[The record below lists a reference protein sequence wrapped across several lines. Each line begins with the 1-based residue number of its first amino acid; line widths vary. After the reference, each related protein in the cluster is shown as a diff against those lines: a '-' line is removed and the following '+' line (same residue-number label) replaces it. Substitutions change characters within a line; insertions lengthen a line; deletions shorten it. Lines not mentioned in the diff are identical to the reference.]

1 MVGVKKMTGVK
12 IKAVVAV
19 VAAEKKTVL
28 LPWQQ

>member
-1 MVGVKKMTGVK
+1 MAGVRKMTGAK

-19 VAAEKKTVL
+19 VAAENNTVL